1 MEAFTFLDA
10 VAKAKPRPVYVLAG
24 DEAFLKRLVR
34 AALDKLLIDEADPA
48 FAVSVIPGERAEWP
62 AIRSELDTLPFLSP
76 RRVVVV
82 ESADPFV
89 TKYRPALEKYV
100 AEPSKVGTLV
110 LDVKTW
116 PSNTKLAKLVP
127 DAATIGC
134 RTPSQEKLTIWCRNW
149 AKSAYGKS
157 LDADAAGW
165 LVELAGPE
173 MGVLDQE
180 LAKLAVY
187 VGDAKSVT
195 RDDVDRL
202 VGRGRNA
209 ETFAIFEKIAAG
221 RPADALA
228 LLGRLIDQGEDPLAI
243 LGAFSW
249 QLRQLGQV
257 NSSLRSGLSP
267 TAAMDRAEVKP
278 FTRGRVDALLRH
290 LGRRRLDMVYDWLL
304 EADLGMK
311 GSSQLPSQVVLE
323 RLVLKLARPRA
334 VPSA

>member
-1 MEAFTFLDA
+1 MDAFTFLDA
-10 VAKAKPRPVYVLAG
+10 VAKSKPRPVYVLAG
-24 DEAFLKRLVR
+24 DEAFLKRRIR
-34 AALDKLLIDEADPA
+34 AALDKLLIDDDDPA
-48 FAVSVIPGERAEWP
+48 FAVAAVPGDRAEWS
-62 AIRSELDTLPFLSP
+62 AIRAELDTLPFLSP

-82 ESADPFV
+82 EGADPFV

-100 AEPSKVGTLV
+100 GDPSKVGTLV

-127 DAATIGC
+127 DAATIAC
-134 RTPSQEKLTIWCRNW
+134 KTPSAEKLAGWCRDW
-149 AKSAYGKS
+149 AKFTYGKA
-157 LDADAAGW
+157 LEGDAAGW

-187 VGDAKSVT
+187 VGDAKTMT

-209 ETFAIFEKIAAG
+209 ETFAIFEKIAGG

-228 LLGRLIDQGEDPLAI
+228 LLQRLIDQGEDPLAV

-257 NSSLRSGLSP
+257 NSYLRAGLTP
-267 TAAMDRAEVKP
+267 HAAMDRADVKP
-278 FTRGRVDALLRH
+278 FTRGRVNALLRH
-290 LGRRRLDMVYDWLL
+290 LGRRRLDMLYDWLL

-311 GSSQLPSQVVLE
+311 GSSQLPQKVILE
-323 RLVLKLARPRA
+323 RLVVKLARPRA
-334 VPSA
+334 AG

>member
-1 MEAFTFLDA
+1 MEAFTFLES
-10 VAKAKPRPVYVLAG
+10 VGKSKPRPLYVLAG
-24 DEAFLKRLVR
+24 DEAFLKRRVR
-34 AALDKLLIDEADPA
+34 AALDKLLIGDADPA
-48 FAVSVIPGERAEWP
+48 FAVSAVPGDRAEWP
-62 AIRSELDTLPFLSP
+62 AIRAELDTLPFLSP
-76 RRVVVV
+76 RRVVIV
-82 ESADPFV
+82 EWADPFV

-100 AEPSKVGTLV
+100 PDPSKVGTLL

-127 DAATIGC
+127 DVATITC
-134 RTPSQEKLTIWCRNW
+134 KSPSQEKLTSWCREW
-149 AKSAYGKS
+149 AKSAYDKS

-187 VGDAKSVT
+187 VGDAKAIG
-195 RDDVDRL
+195 REDVDRL

-228 LLGRLIDQGEDPLAI
+228 LLERLIDQGEDPLAL

-257 NSSLRSGLSP
+257 NSYLRSGLSP
-267 TAAMDRAEVKP
+267 AAAMDRADVKP

-290 LGRRRLDMVYDWLL
+290 LGRRRLDLLYDWLL

-311 GSSQLPSQVVLE
+311 GTSQLPPRVILE
-323 RLVLKLARPRA
+323 RLVIKLVRPRA
-334 VPSA
+334 G

>member
-1 MEAFTFLDA
+1 MDAFTFLDSA
-10 VAKAKPRPVYVLAG
+10 AKSKPRPVYVLSG
-24 DEAFLKRLVR
+24 DEAFLKLRVR
-34 AALDKLLIDEADPA
+34 AALDQLLIGDADAA
-48 FAVSVIPGERAEWP
+48 FAVSAIPGDRAEWP
-62 AIRSELDTLPFLSP
+62 TIRTELDTLPFLSP
-76 RRVVVV
+76 RRVVVI
-82 ESADPFV
+82 ESADAFV

-127 DAATIGC
+127 DGATISC
-134 RTPSQEKLTIWCRNW
+134 KSPSQEKLATWCRDW

-165 LVELAGPE
+165 LAELAGTE

-187 VGDAKSVT
+187 VGDTKAIT
-195 RDDVDRL
+195 REDVDRL

-209 ETFAIFEKIAAG
+209 DTWAIFEKIATG

-228 LLGRLIDQGEDPLAI
+228 LLERLIDQGEDPLAL

-257 NSSLRSGLSP
+257 NSYLRSGHSP
-267 TAAMDRAEVKP
+267 AAAMERAEVKP
-278 FTRGRVDALLRH
+278 FTRGRVDALLRR
-290 LGRRRLDMVYDWLL
+290 LGRRRLDRLYDWLL

-311 GSSQLPSQVVLE
+311 GSSQLPPKVILE
-323 RLVLKLARPRA
+323 RLLVKLARPRA
-334 VPSA
+334 AG

>member
-1 MEAFTFLDA
+1 MEAFTFLDSA
-10 VAKAKPRPVYVLAG
+10 GKSKPRPVYVLAG
-24 DEAFLKRLVR
+24 DEAFLKRQVR
-34 AALDKLLIDEADPA
+34 AALDQLLIGDADPA
-48 FAVSVIPGERAEWP
+48 FAVSAIPGDRAEWP
-62 AIRSELDTLPFLSP
+62 SIRNELDTLPFLSP
-76 RRVVVV
+76 RRLVVV

-100 AEPSKVGTLV
+100 AEPSQVGTLV

-127 DAATIGC
+127 DAATISC
-134 RTPSQEKLTIWCRNW
+134 KTPTEQKLVGWCRER
-149 AKSAYGKS
+149 AKSTYGKS

-165 LVELAGPE
+165 LVELGGQD

-187 VGDAKSVT
+187 IGDAKAIS
-195 RDDVDRL
+195 REDVDRL
-202 VGRGRNA
+202 VGRSRNA
-209 ETFAIFEKIAAG
+209 DTFRIFDAIAAG

-228 LLGRLIDQGEDPLAI
+228 ILERLIEQGEDPLQL

-257 NSSLRSGLSP
+257 NRYLKSGLG
-267 TAAMDRAEVKP
+267 AAAAIDRADVKP
-278 FTRGRVDALLRH
+278 FARGRVDGLLRQ
-290 LGRRRLDMVYDWLL
+290 LGRRRLDMLYDWLL

-311 GSSQLPSQVVLE
+311 GSSQLPPPVILE

-334 VPSA
+334 ERVP

>member
-10 VAKAKPRPVYVLAG
+10 AGKSKPRPIYVLAG
-24 DEAFLKRLVR
+24 DEAFLKRRVR
-34 AALDKLLIDEADPA
+34 AALDQLLIGDADPA
-48 FAVSVIPGERAEWP
+48 FAVSAIPGDRAEWP
-62 AIRSELDTLPFLSP
+62 AIRAELDTLPFLSP

-82 ESADPFV
+82 EAADPFV
-89 TKYRPALEKYV
+89 TKYRAALEKYV
-100 AEPSKVGTLV
+100 ADPSKVGTLV

-127 DAATIGC
+127 DAATITC
-134 RTPSQEKLTIWCRNW
+134 KTPSADKLGTWCREW
-149 AKSAYGKS
+149 AKSAYEKS

-187 VGDAKSVT
+187 VGDAKAIG

-228 LLGRLIDQGEDPLAI
+228 LLERLIDQGEDPLAL

-257 NSSLRSGLSP
+257 NSYLRFGLGP
-267 TAAMDRAEVKP
+267 AAAMDRADVKP

-290 LGRRRLDMVYDWLL
+290 LGRRRLDMLYDWLL
-304 EADLGMK
+304 EANLGMK
-311 GSSQLPSQVVLE
+311 GSSQLPPRVILE
-323 RLVLKLARPRA
+323 RLVVKLGRPRA
-334 VPSA
+334 AG

>member
-1 MEAFTFLDA
+1 MEAFTFLDSA
-10 VAKAKPRPVYVLAG
+10 GKSKPRPVYVLAG
-24 DEAFLKRLVR
+24 DEAFLKRQVR
-34 AALDKLLIDEADPA
+34 ATLDRLLIDDADPA
-48 FAVSVIPGERAEWP
+48 FAVSAVPGDRAEWP
-62 AIRSELDTLPFLSP
+62 AVRTELDTLPFLSP
-76 RRVVVV
+76 RRVVVI

-89 TKYRPALEKYV
+89 TRYRSALEKYV

-127 DAATIGC
+127 DAATIVC
-134 RTPSQEKLTIWCRNW
+134 KSPSTEKLAGWCREW
-149 AKSAYGKS
+149 AKSTYGKG

-165 LVELAGPE
+165 LTELAGPE

-180 LAKLAVY
+180 LAKLSVY
-187 VGDAKSVT
+187 VGDAKAIT

-209 ETFAIFEKIAAG
+209 ETFAIFETIAAG

-228 LLGRLIDQGEDPLAI
+228 LLERLIDQGEDPLAL

-257 NSSLRSGLSP
+257 NSYLRSGLTP
-267 TAAMDRAEVKP
+267 VAAMDRADVKP

-290 LGRRRLDMVYDWLL
+290 LGRRRLDRLYDWLL

-311 GSSQLPSQVVLE
+311 GSSQLPPRVLLE
-323 RLVLKLARPRA
+323 RLVVRLARPRA

>member
-10 VAKAKPRPVYVLAG
+10 AGKSKPRPAYVLAG
-24 DEAFLKRLVR
+24 DEAFLKRRVR
-34 AALDKLLIDEADPA
+34 AALDQLLIGDADPA
-48 FAVSVIPGERAEWP
+48 FAVSAISGDRAEWP
-62 AIRSELDTLPFLSP
+62 AIRAELDTLPFLSP

-82 ESADPFV
+82 EAADPFV
-89 TKYRPALEKYV
+89 TKYRAALEKFV
-100 AEPSKVGTLV
+100 ADPSKVGTLV

-127 DAATIGC
+127 DAATITC
-134 RTPSQEKLTIWCRNW
+134 KTPSADKLGTWCREW
-149 AKSAYGKS
+149 AKTAYDKS

-187 VGDAKSVT
+187 VGDAKAIS
-195 RDDVDRL
+195 REDVDRL

-228 LLGRLIDQGEDPLAI
+228 LLERLIEQGEDPLAL

-257 NSSLRSGLSP
+257 NSYLRSGLGP
-267 TAAMDRAEVKP
+267 AAAMDRAEVKP
-278 FTRGRVDALLRH
+278 FTRGRVDTLLRH
-290 LGRRRLDMVYDWLL
+290 LGRRRLDMLYDWLL

-311 GSSQLPSQVVLE
+311 GSSQLPPRVIME
-323 RLVLKLARPRA
+323 RLVVKLARPRA
-334 VPSA
+334 AG